1 MAMITVTEHAA
12 SKVAELIAAE
22 GYDGHGLRV
31 QVVGGGC
38 SGMQYRLGFD
48 EARDDDKVIEEH
60 GLNVFVDLKSALY
73 LAGSTVDYVEG
84 LMGAGFKIENP
95 NVRSQCG
102 CGESFAV

>member
-1 MAMITVTEHAA
+1 MINVTEQAA
-12 SKVAELIAAE
+12 QKVQELISSE
-22 GYDGHGLRV
+22 GYDGYGLRV

-48 EARDDDKVIEEH
+48 EKRDGDKVIEKD
-60 GLNVFVDLKSALY
+60 GLKVFVDLKSALY
-73 LAGSTVDYVEG
+73 LAGSSVDYVEG

-102 CGESFAV
+102 CGESFQV

>member
-1 MAMITVTEHAA
+1 MINVTEQAA
-12 SKVAELIAAE
+12 QKVQELISSE
-22 GYDGHGLRV
+22 GYDGYGLRV

-48 EARDDDKVIEEH
+48 EERDGDKVIEKD
-60 GLNVFVDLKSALY
+60 GLKVFVDLKSALY
-73 LAGSTVDYVEG
+73 LAGSSVDYVEG

-102 CGESFAV
+102 CGESFQV

>member
-1 MAMITVTEHAA
+1 MITVTEHAA

-48 EARDDDKVIEEH
+48 EARDDDKV
-60 GLNVFVDLKSALY
+60 
-73 LAGSTVDYVEG
+73 
-84 LMGAGFKIENP
+84 
-95 NVRSQCG
+95 
-102 CGESFAV
+102 

>member
-1 MAMITVTEHAA
+1 MINVTTAA
-12 SKVAELIAAE
+12 SDKVKDLLIAE
-22 GYDGHGLRV
+22 GYENHGLRV

-48 EARDDDKVIEEH
+48 ETTNEDKVLH
-60 GLNVFVDLKSALY
+60 FDGVDVFVDLKSALY

>member
-1 MAMITVTEHAA
+1 MITVTEHAA
-12 SKVAELIAAE
+12 SKVSELIAAE

-48 EARDDDKVIEEH
+48 EARDDDKVIEK
-60 GLNVFVDLKSALY
+60 GDLSVFVDLKSALY

-84 LMGAGFKIENP
+84 LMGAGFKIDNP

-102 CGESFAV
+102 CGNSFAV